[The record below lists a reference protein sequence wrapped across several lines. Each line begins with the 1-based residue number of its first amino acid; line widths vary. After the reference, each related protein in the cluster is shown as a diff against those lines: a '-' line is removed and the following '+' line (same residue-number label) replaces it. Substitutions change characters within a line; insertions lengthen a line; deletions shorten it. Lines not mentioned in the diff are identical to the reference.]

1 MAHLHNA
8 SRHSKPSCLTRMG
21 NKVKS
26 AAELAGTAKGI
37 WDVGRGIYNGIS
49 TYGPIVA
56 QGLRSIGPAVATIGA
71 VL

>member
-1 MAHLHNA
+1 MAHLHIISKKA
-8 SRHSKPSCLTRMG
+8 KPSWLSGIG

-26 AAELAGTAKGI
+26 FAEIAGSAKGL
-37 WDVGRGIYNGIS
+37 WDVGRGIYQGIS

-56 QGLRSIGPAVATIGA
+56 QGIRSIAPAVAAVGA

>member
-1 MAHLHNA
+1 
-8 SRHSKPSCLTRMG
+8 MG

-56 QGLRSIGPAVATIGA
+56 EGLRSIGPAVATVGA

>member
-1 MAHLHNA
+1 MAHLHYISKKA
-8 SRHSKPSCLTRMG
+8 KPSWLAGIG

-26 AAELAGTAKGI
+26 FAEIAGSAKGL
-37 WDVGRGIYNGIS
+37 WDVGRGIYQGIS

-56 QGLRSIGPAVATIGA
+56 QGIRSIAPAVAAVGA

>member
-1 MAHLHNA
+1 MAHLHNISKKA
-8 SRHSKPSCLTRMG
+8 KPSWLSGIG

-26 AAELAGTAKGI
+26 FAEIAGGL
-37 WDVGRGIYNGIS
+37 WDVGRGIYQGIS

-56 QGLRSIGPAVATIGA
+56 QGIRSIAPAVAAVGA